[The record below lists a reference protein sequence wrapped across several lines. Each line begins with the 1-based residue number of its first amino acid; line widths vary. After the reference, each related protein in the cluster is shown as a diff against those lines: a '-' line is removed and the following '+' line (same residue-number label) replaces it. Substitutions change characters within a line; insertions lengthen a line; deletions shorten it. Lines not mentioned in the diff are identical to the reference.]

1 MRLSSW
7 LIVIPARLHST
18 RLAQKPLCLLGGQ
31 PLIVR
36 TFENLMPL
44 VDLGAEIIVATD
56 AERVYEVCRQ
66 NHIPVMMTLDAVSG
80 TDRVF
85 QVALQKTKPFVL
97 NVQGDEPFVE
107 ITDLIKLMDELEN
120 DPIAQMGSLY
130 FRSDVQ
136 EEFTNPHNV
145 KVILDRENYALY
157 FSREAIPY
165 QHKNVS
171 QDWSFCHHIGVYA
184 FRRQSLVD
192 FCTLQASTL
201 EKAENLEQLRA
212 LENGFRI
219 KMVEAHAKSL
229 GIDTPQ
235 DLERAEVFFVQKK
248 RL

>member
-56 AERVYEVCRQ
+56 AEGVYEVCRQ

-130 FRSDVQ
+130 FRS
-136 EEFTNPHNV
+136 E
-145 KVILDRENYALY
+145 
-157 FSREAIPY
+157 
-165 QHKNVS
+165 
-171 QDWSFCHHIGVYA
+171 IG
-184 FRRQSLVD
+184 
-192 FCTLQASTL
+192 
-201 EKAENLEQLRA
+201 RA
-212 LENGFRI
+212 H
-219 KMVEAHAKSL
+219 V
-229 GIDTPQ
+229 
-235 DLERAEVFFVQKK
+235 
-248 RL
+248 